1 MVFSSADYPGEKG
14 EHLLKKCF
22 KICDAPLIK
31 KLISFVVIPSWKYG
45 FFTNMT
51 DKLNKLIKS
60 NVVYQLSNPDCGSS
74 YIGNTERTHFER
86 TKEHITCADSAIKLS
101 W

>member
-1 MVFSSADYPGEKG
+1 
-14 EHLLKKCF
+14 
-22 KICDAPLIK
+22 
-31 KLISFVVIPSWKYG
+31 
-45 FFTNMT
+45 MT

-60 NVVYQLSNPDCGSS
+60 NVVYQLSNPDYGSS
-74 YIGNTERTHFER
+74 YIGKTERTHFER